1 MDKKRSKGRKKG
13 SREKKNM
20 KSRKK
25 KWAIHNLSFEAPIYI
40 FIILKE
46 EDGTL
51 RE

>member
-1 MDKKRSKGRKKG
+1 MIFNQWNGTPTDHVFPC
-13 SREKKNM
+13 E
-20 KSRKK
+20 

-40 FIILKE
+40 FTILKE